1 MLGSHTDVLVGYDGS
16 PESAA
21 ALRWA
26 IDEARWRRWGI
37 TVCHVW
43 HWPYEL
49 PDAKRGERRGHPD
62 SEARLAARA
71 TVRRLAEQTAA
82 AGADVVATTA
92 PGLRVQARAVS
103 GPTAEMLLAMS
114 SGADAIVVGHR
125 GGGGFAEVPIG
136 SVAGQ
141 LAGHAGRPVFVI
153 RGASA
158 GGGEIVAGV
167 DDSAM
172 GDAVLAFALEE
183 AALRRVPVRAVCSWW
198 DVGAMPAR
206 PTIETDKLRREA
218 AARFERLLVLWRE
231 KYPYVMVRPSLMAE
245 PARTAL
251 LAATRGAGLLV
262 VGRHGHGDG
271 AGALGSVGQAMVQGA
286 ACPVA
291 VVAPPLVGD
300 R

>member
-1 MLGSHTDVLVGYDGS
+1 MLENHTDVVVGYDGS

-43 HWPYEL
+43 HWPYESS
-49 PDAKRGERRGHPD
+49 DDQRGERRGHPD
-62 SEARLAARA
+62 SAARLAARA

-82 AGADVVATTA
+82 AGADVVAATA

-114 SGADAIVVGHR
+114 AGADAIAVGHR
-125 GGGGFAEVPIG
+125 GGGGFAGLRIG

-141 LAGHAGRPVFVI
+141 LAGHAARPVFVI
-153 RGASA
+153 RGAGA
-158 GGGEIVAGV
+158 GRGEVVAGV
-167 DDSAM
+167 DDSGM

-183 AALRRVPVRAVCSWW
+183 AALRRVPLRVVCSWW

-206 PTIETDKLRREA
+206 PAIETDALRREV

-231 KYPYVMVRPSLMAE
+231 KFPYVAVRPSLTAE
-245 PARTAL
+245 PPRTAL
-251 LAATRGAGLLV
+251 LVAAQGAGLLV

-271 AGALGSVGQAMVQGA
+271 TGALGSVGQAVVQGA
-286 ACPVA
+286 PCPVA
-291 VVAPPLVGD
+291 VVAPPVAD